1 MEFTAQQI
9 ADFLKGEVVGDPEVK
24 VNNVTGIDEGKA
36 GTLSFL
42 ANPKYEK
49 YLYETKSSIVL
60 INRDM
65 ELDKPVKTTLI
76 KVDNAYE
83 AFAGLLQMYE
93 QAKPKAS
100 GISSLSSIDNTASL
114 GDNPFVGDFTV
125 ISKNVRIGNNVRLY
139 PQVYI
144 GDNTEIGDN
153 TILYPGVKVYHDC
166 VIGSECI
173 IHSGT
178 VVGSD
183 GFGFAPQEGAGFK
196 KIPHLGN
203 VIIEDNVELGSNVSI
218 DRATMGSTIIRK
230 GVKLDNLIQIA
241 HNVEVGEH
249 TVIAGQMG
257 IAGSGKIGARC
268 MIGGQVAIN
277 GHISIADDTKIG
289 PQSAVANTVKEP
301 GQILLGTPVMKLI
314 DKKRAIAVY
323 KQLPELYKLINKM
336 EKDLE
341 ELKKK

>member
-1 MEFTAQQI
+1 MEFTARQI
-9 ADFLKGEVVGDPEVK
+9 AAFLNGEIEGDPEVK
-24 VNNVTGIDEGKA
+24 VNNVTGIEEGKS

-49 YLYETKSSIVL
+49 YLYTTESSIVL
-60 INRDM
+60 INRDLVL
-65 ELDKPVKTTLI
+65 EKAVKATLI

-83 AFAGLLQMYE
+83 AFASLLQMYE
-93 QAKPKAS
+93 QAKPKAT
-100 GISSLSSIDNTASL
+100 GVSSLSSIDSTASI

-144 GDNTEIGDN
+144 GENSVIGDD
-153 TILYPGVKVYHDC
+153 TVLYPGVKVYPDS
-166 VIGSECI
+166 VIGSRCI

-183 GFGFAPQEGAGFK
+183 GFGFASQDGTRYK
-196 KIPHLGN
+196 KIPQLGN
-203 VIIEDNVELGSNVSI
+203 VVIEDDVELGSNVSI

-241 HNVEVGEH
+241 HNVEIGEH
-249 TVIAGQMG
+249 TIIVAQAG
-257 IAGSGKIGARC
+257 IAGSTKIGARC
-268 MIGGQVAIN
+268 MIGGQVGII
-277 GHISIADDTKIG
+277 GHLTIADDVKIG
-289 PQSAVANTVKEP
+289 AQAGVSNNVKIP
-301 GQILLGTPVMKLI
+301 GEILLGSPAMKI
-314 DKKRAIAVY
+314 GEKKRAIAVY
-323 KQLPELYKLINKM
+323 KKLPELYILINKM

-341 ELKKK
+341 KLKEK